1 MTLNFQTG
9 FPLFLF
15 ASSDCKSLQCL
26 ISTLTQG
33 GVGCGHLFR
42 LTCSVVLW
50 GGRNTTNKY
59 HLCVWAVLTVSEP
72 HWVCPWSWHV
82 SRYTL
87 LKFQVALQE
96 NCLKQV
102 LGCVYFPGLRHSGSG
117 SRVLHKGTDS
127 VRPAF
132 LCPSQV
138 QAAQATR
145 GLASALSQVCDES
158 YHLPGP
164 SCLVSRVH
172 SKSTVS
178 GVLCVFSWEVIPG
191 CDPPRRCQPS
201 RIPGR
206 LG

>member
-1 MTLNFQTG
+1 MVREEH
-9 FPLFLF
+9 
-15 ASSDCKSLQCL
+15 CKQISLVY
-26 ISTLTQG
+26 
-33 GVGCGHLFR
+33 VGSAR
-42 LTCSVVLW
+42 S
-50 GGRNTTNKY
+50 
-59 HLCVWAVLTVSEP
+59 VWATLGLPPFTACVLSQ
-72 HWVCPWSWHV
+72 SI
-82 SRYTL
+82 L
-87 LKFQVALQE
+87 LRLQVALQE